1 MEGESSCKVN
11 PRNISLTTEREF
23 GFRYQNSL
31 QEDAFL
37 KSMKIP
43 EEHCPAIL
51 FITNPWY
58 AGVRENKQPKTK
70 EKAKD
75 DNKPQQN

>member
-1 MEGESSCKVN
+1 MEGETSCKVN

-43 EEHCPAIL
+43 EEHCPVIL
-51 FITNPWY
+51 FITNP
-58 AGVRENKQPKTK
+58 
-70 EKAKD
+70 
-75 DNKPQQN
+75 